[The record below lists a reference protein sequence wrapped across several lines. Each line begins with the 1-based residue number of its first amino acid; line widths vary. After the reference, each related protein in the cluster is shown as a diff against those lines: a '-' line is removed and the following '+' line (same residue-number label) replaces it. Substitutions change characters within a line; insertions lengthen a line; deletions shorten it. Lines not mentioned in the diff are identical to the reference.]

1 MPGSSSNTVLF
12 NSLQFALFF
21 PVVTLLYFALPH
33 RRRGAML
40 LAASCAFYMAF
51 VPAYIL
57 VLAVT
62 ILIDYVAGI
71 RIEATTGSRRRL
83 WLILSIASTCAVLF
97 VFKYFD
103 FFNDTIA
110 LAARAMGMDYAVPA
124 LQLLLPVGLSFHT
137 FQSLSYVIEVYAG
150 RQRAERDF
158 GVYALYV
165 MFYPQLVAGPIE
177 RPQHLLH
184 QFREVHRFDYAR
196 VVAGLQLMA
205 WGLVKKVVVAD
216 RLAELANRV
225 YDAPAQYSGLPL
237 IVGTVAF
244 AFQIY
249 CDFSGYSDIAIGSA
263 QVMGFDLMKNFDRP
277 YAARGVAEFWRRWH
291 ISLST
296 WFRDYVYVPMGGSR
310 VARPR
315 WYANLF
321 IVFLVSG
328 LWHGARWTFVVWG
341 ALHGAYLIA
350 SLVSAGVRA
359 RLRAASGL
367 ERHPALLRLWQTTAT
382 FTLVG
387 VAWVFFRA
395 TSLGDAWYVVT
406 HLASGLGPQLSAVV
420 AGDPAAI
427 GSLVFLGFEPSK
439 VLLATA
445 AVVALLIVE
454 HVQGARPISL
464 RARIAGTRAPLRW
477 AAYACAVLTIMT
489 LGVFQSA
496 RFIYFQF

>member
-1 MPGSSSNTVLF
+1 VLF
-12 NSLQFALFF
+12 NSLQFAIFF

-33 RRRGAML
+33 RWRGAML
-40 LAASCAFYMAF
+40 LAASCLFYMAF

-57 VLAVT
+57 ILAVT
-62 ILIDYVAGI
+62 ILIDYVAGL
-71 RIEATTGSRRRL
+71 RIEATEGSRRRL
-83 WLILSIASTCAVLF
+83 WLIVSIVSTCAVLF

-110 LAARAMGMDYAVPA
+110 LAARAMGMEYAVPA

-137 FQSLSYVIEVYAG
+137 FQSLSYVIEVYEG

-158 GVYALYV
+158 GVYSLYV

-177 RPQHLLH
+177 RPQNLLH
-184 QFREVHRFDYAR
+184 QFREVHRFEYAR

-225 YDAPAQYSGLPL
+225 FDAPQQLTGMPL
-237 IVGTVAF
+237 IIGTVAF

-277 YAARGVAEFWRRWH
+277 YTARSVAEFWRRWH

-296 WFRDYVYVPMGGSR
+296 WFRDYVYVPLGGNR

-315 WYANLF
+315 WFANLF
-321 IVFLVSG
+321 ITFLVSG

-350 SLVSAGVRA
+350 SLVSADARARVRA
-359 RLRAASGL
+359 ALGL
-367 ERHPALLRLWQTTAT
+367 ERHPALLRISQTTVT
-382 FTLVG
+382 FALVG

-395 TSLGDAWYVVT
+395 TSLADAWYVVT
-406 HLASGLGPQLSAVV
+406 HLASGVAAQLSSIV
-420 AGDPAAI
+420 ARDPGALD
-427 GSLVFLGFEPSK
+427 SLVFLGFERSK
-439 VLLATA
+439 LVLAVA
-445 AVVALLIVE
+445 AVVALLVVE
-454 HVQGARPISL
+454 RVQGAAPVPL
-464 RARIAGTRAPLRW
+464 RARIATWQAPVRW

-496 RFIYFQF
+496 KFIYFQF

>member
-1 MPGSSSNTVLF
+1 MLF
-12 NSLQFALFF
+12 NSLQFAIFF

-33 RRRGAML
+33 RWRGAML
-40 LAASCAFYMAF
+40 LGASCLFYMAF
-51 VPAYIL
+51 VPAYIV
-57 VLAVT
+57 VLAAT

-71 RIEATTGSRRRL
+71 RIEATTGARRRL

-137 FQSLSYVIEVYAG
+137 FQSLSYVIEVYEG

-177 RPQHLLH
+177 RPQNLLH
-184 QFREVHRFDYAR
+184 QFREVHRFEYGR

-225 YDAPAQYSGLPL
+225 YDAPTQFAGLPL
-237 IVGTVAF
+237 VIGTVAF

-277 YAARGVAEFWRRWH
+277 YIARSVSEFWRRWH

-296 WFRDYVYVPMGGSR
+296 WFRDYVYVPLGGSR

-315 WYANLF
+315 WYANLI

-341 ALHGAYLIA
+341 ALHGAYLVA
-350 SLVSAGVRA
+350 SLLSADARA
-359 RLRAASGL
+359 RLRAVSGL
-367 ERHPALLRLWQTTAT
+367 ERHPVLLRISQTTVT
-382 FTLVG
+382 FALVG

-406 HLASGLGPQLSAVV
+406 HLASGLGAQLSAIG
-420 AGDPAAI
+420 AGEPAAI

-439 VLLATA
+439 VVLAWA
-445 AVVALLIVE
+445 AVIALLVVE
-454 HVQGARPISL
+454 HVQGARPMSL
-464 RARIAGTRAPLRW
+464 RLRIAGARAPVRW

-489 LGVFQSA
+489 LGVFDSA
-496 RFIYFQF
+496 KFIYFQF

>member
-1 MPGSSSNTVLF
+1 
-12 NSLQFALFF
+12 
-21 PVVTLLYFALPH
+21 
-33 RRRGAML
+33 ML
-40 LAASCAFYMAF
+40 LGASCVFYVAF
-51 VPAYIL
+51 VPAYIG
-57 VLAVT
+57 VLALT

-71 RIEATTGSRRRL
+71 HIEATTGARRRL
-83 WLILSIASTCAVLF
+83 WLVLSIASTCAVLF

-110 LAARAMGMDYAVPA
+110 LAARAMGMSYAVPA

-137 FQSLSYVIEVYAG
+137 FQSLSYVIEVYEG
-150 RQRAERDF
+150 RQPAERDF
-158 GVYALYV
+158 GLYALYV

-184 QFREVHRFDYAR
+184 QFREEHRFDYAR

-205 WGLVKKVVVAD
+205 WGLVKKIVVAD

-225 YDAPAQYSGLPL
+225 YDAPRGFTGLPL
-237 IVGTVAF
+237 ITATVAF

-263 QVMGFDLMKNFDRP
+263 QVMGFTLMKNFDRP
-277 YAARGVAEFWRRWH
+277 YTARSIAEFWRRWH

-296 WFRDYVYVPMGGSR
+296 WFRDYLYIPLGGNR
-310 VARPR
+310 AARPR

-321 IVFLVSG
+321 VTFLVSG

-341 ALHGAYLIA
+341 ALHGAYLIIG
-350 SLVSAGVRA
+350 LVSAGARA
-359 RLRAASGL
+359 RVRGALGL
-367 ERHPALLRLWQTTAT
+367 ERHPALLRISQTTGT
-382 FTLVG
+382 FALVG

-395 TSLGDAWYVVT
+395 GTLGDALYVAT
-406 HLASGLGPQLSAVV
+406 HLTSGLGAQLSSIV
-420 AGDPAAI
+420 ARDPAAI
-427 GSLVFLGFEPSK
+427 SSLVFLGAERSRV
-439 VLLATA
+439 VLAVA
-445 AVVALLIVE
+445 AVIALLVVE
-454 HVQGARPISL
+454 RVQGARPLSL
-464 RARIAGTRAPLRW
+464 RARLAGAHAPLRW
-477 AAYACAVLTIMT
+477 AAYACAVLTLMT

>member
-1 MPGSSSNTVLF
+1 MLF
-12 NSLQFALFF
+12 NSLQFAIFF
-21 PVVTLLYFALPH
+21 PIVTLLYFALPH

-40 LAASCAFYMAF
+40 LLASCLFYMAF
-51 VPAYIL
+51 VPAYIGI
-57 VLAVT
+57 LAVT

-71 RIEATTGSRRRL
+71 RIEATTGRRRRL
-83 WLILSIASTCAVLF
+83 WLVLSIASTCAVLF

-110 LAARAMGMDYAVPA
+110 LAARAMGMAYAVPA

-137 FQSLSYVIEVYAG
+137 FQSLSYVIEVYER
-150 RQRAERDF
+150 RQTAERDF

-184 QFREVHRFDYAR
+184 QFREEHRFDYAR

-205 WGLVKKVVVAD
+205 WGLVKKIVVAD

-225 YDAPAQYSGLPL
+225 YDAPRGFTGLPL
-237 IVGTVAF
+237 ITGTIAF

-263 QVMGFDLMKNFDRP
+263 QVMGFTLMKNFDRP
-277 YAARGVAEFWRRWH
+277 YTARSIAEFWRRWH

-296 WFRDYVYVPMGGSR
+296 WFRDYVYIPLGGR
-310 VARPR
+310 RAARPR

-321 IVFLVSG
+321 VTFLVSG

-341 ALHGAYLIA
+341 ALHGAYLILG
-350 SLVSAGVRA
+350 LVSADARA
-359 RLRAASGL
+359 RVRAASDL
-367 ERHPALLRLWQTTAT
+367 ERHPALLRISQTTVT
-382 FTLVG
+382 FALVG

-395 TSLGDAWYVVT
+395 TTLGDAWYVAT
-406 HLASGLGPQLSAVV
+406 HLASGLGAQLASIV
-420 AGDPAAI
+420 ARDPAAI
-427 GSLVFLGFEPSK
+427 SSLVFLGIEPSRIA
-439 VLLATA
+439 LAA
-445 AVVALLIVE
+445 AAIVALLVVE
-454 HVQGARPISL
+454 HVQGRAPVSL
-464 RARIAGTRAPLRW
+464 RVRIAGARTPLRW

-489 LGVFQSA
+489 FGVFQSA

>member
-1 MPGSSSNTVLF
+1 MLF

-21 PVVTLLYFALPH
+21 PIVTLLYFALPH
-33 RRRGAML
+33 RWRGTML
-40 LAASCAFYMAF
+40 LLASCVFYMAF
-51 VPAYIL
+51 VPAYIA

-62 ILIDYVAGI
+62 ILIDYVAGL
-71 RIEATTGSRRRL
+71 RIEATAGPRRRL
-83 WLILSIASTCAVLF
+83 WLVLSIASTCAVLF

-110 LAARAMGMDYAVPA
+110 LAARAMGMSYAVPA

-137 FQSLSYVIEVYAG
+137 FQSLSYVIEVYEG
-150 RQRAERDF
+150 RQPAERDF

-184 QFREVHRFDYAR
+184 QFREEHRFDYER

-205 WGLVKKVVVAD
+205 WGLVKKIVVAD

-225 YDAPAQYSGLPL
+225 YDAPRSYTGLPL
-237 IVGTVAF
+237 ITGTVAF

-263 QVMGFDLMKNFDRP
+263 QVMGFTLMKNFDRP
-277 YAARGVAEFWRRWH
+277 YTARSISEFWRRWH
-291 ISLST
+291 VSLST
-296 WFRDYVYVPMGGSR
+296 WFRDYVYIPLGGNR

-315 WYANLF
+315 LYANLLLTC
-321 IVFLVSG
+321 LVSG

-341 ALHGAYLIA
+341 ALHGAYLIG
-350 SLVSAGVRA
+350 SLATEGMRARVRA
-359 RLRAASGL
+359 SIGL
-367 ERHPALLRLWQTTAT
+367 TRYPAVLAVWQTAT
-382 FTLVG
+382 VFALITLG
-387 VAWVFFRA
+387 WVFFRA
-395 TSLGDAWYVVT
+395 TSLGDAWYVLT
-406 HLASGLGPQLSAVV
+406 HLGAGLGGQLA
-420 AGDPAAI
+420 ALAAREPAAQRDV
-427 GSLVFLGFEPSK
+427 LFLGFESSK
-439 VLLATA
+439 LVLATA
-445 AVVALLIVE
+445 AVSALLAVE
-454 HVQGARPISL
+454 RLQAGGPI
-464 RARIAGTRAPLRW
+464 RARLAMATAPLRW
-477 AAYACAVLTIMT
+477 TAYACAVLTIMT

>member
-1 MPGSSSNTVLF
+1 MLF

-21 PVVTLLYFALPH
+21 PIVTLLYFALPH
-33 RRRGAML
+33 RWRGTML
-40 LAASCAFYMAF
+40 LGASCVFYMAF
-51 VPAYIL
+51 VPAYIGI
-57 VLAVT
+57 LAVT

-71 RIEATTGSRRRL
+71 RIEATSGARRRL

-110 LAARAMGMDYAVPA
+110 LAARAMGMAYAVPA

-137 FQSLSYVIEVYAG
+137 FQSLSYVIEVYEG
-150 RQRAERDF
+150 RQTAERDF

-177 RPQHLLH
+177 RPQNLLH
-184 QFREVHRFDYAR
+184 QFREEHRFDYAR
-196 VVAGLQLMA
+196 VTAGLQLMA
-205 WGLVKKVVVAD
+205 WGLVKKIVVAD

-225 YDAPAQYSGLPL
+225 YDAPRGFTGLPL
-237 IVGTVAF
+237 ITATIAF

-263 QVMGFDLMKNFDRP
+263 QVMGFTLMKNFDRP
-277 YAARGVAEFWRRWH
+277 YTARSIGEFWHRWH

-296 WFRDYVYVPMGGSR
+296 WFRDYVYVPMGGNR
-310 VARPR
+310 TARAR
-315 WYANLF
+315 WYVNLF
-321 IVFLVSG
+321 VTFLVSG

-350 SLVSAGVRA
+350 GLVSAEARGRVRA
-359 RLRAASGL
+359 ALGL
-367 ERHPALLRLWQTTAT
+367 ERHPTVLRAWQTTAT
-382 FTLVG
+382 FALVG
-387 VAWVFFRA
+387 IAWVFFRA
-395 TSLGDAWYVVT
+395 GSLGDAWYVTT
-406 HLASGLGPQLSAVV
+406 HLTSGLGVQLASIV
-420 AGDPAAI
+420 ARDPAAI
-427 GSLVFLGFEPSK
+427 SSLVFLGAERSRV
-439 VLLATA
+439 VLAVA
-445 AVVALLIVE
+445 AVFALLVVE
-454 HVQGARPISL
+454 HVQGAAPLSL
-464 RARIAGTRAPLRW
+464 RARIAGARTPVRW

>member
-1 MPGSSSNTVLF
+1 MLF
-12 NSLQFALFF
+12 NSLQFAIFF

-33 RRRGAML
+33 RWRGAML
-40 LAASCAFYMAF
+40 LAASCLFYMAF

-57 VLAVT
+57 ILAVT

-71 RIEATTGSRRRL
+71 RIEATNGRRKRL
-83 WLILSIASTCAVLF
+83 WLIVSIASTCAVLF

-103 FFNDTIA
+103 FFNETIA
-110 LAARAMGMDYAVPA
+110 LAARAMGMDYAVRA

-158 GVYALYV
+158 GLYALYV

-177 RPQHLLH
+177 RPQNLLH
-184 QFREVHRFDYAR
+184 QLREVHRFDDAR
-196 VVAGLQLMA
+196 VVSGLQLMA

-225 YDAPAQYSGLPL
+225 YDAPTQFTGLPL
-237 IVGTVAF
+237 VIGTVAF

-277 YAARGVAEFWRRWH
+277 YIARSVSEFWRRWH

-296 WFRDYVYVPMGGSR
+296 WFRDYLYVPLGGNR

-315 WYANLF
+315 WYANVF

-341 ALHGAYLIA
+341 ALHGAYLVA
-350 SLVSAGVRA
+350 SLVSAGTRA
-359 RLRAASGL
+359 RLRAVSGL
-367 ERHPALLRLWQTTAT
+367 ERHPALLRISQTTIT
-382 FTLVG
+382 FVLVG

-406 HLASGLGPQLSAVV
+406 HLASGLGAQLSAIG
-420 AGDPAAI
+420 AGEPAAI
-427 GSLVFLGFEPSK
+427 GSLVFLGFERSK
-439 VLLATA
+439 VVLAGGA
-445 AVVALLIVE
+445 IVGLLIVE
-454 HVQGARPISL
+454 RVQGARPIPL
-464 RARIAGTRAPLRW
+464 RVRIAGARAPLRW

-489 LGVFQSA
+489 LGVFDSA
-496 RFIYFQF
+496 KFIYFQF